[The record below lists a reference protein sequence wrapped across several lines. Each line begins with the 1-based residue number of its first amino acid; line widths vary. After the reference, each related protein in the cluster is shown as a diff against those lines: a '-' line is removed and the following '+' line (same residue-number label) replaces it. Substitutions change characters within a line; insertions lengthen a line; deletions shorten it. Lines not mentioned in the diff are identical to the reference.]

1 MAAHAVSSHPAAR
14 TLLLGIATSPEQAA
28 QALAEGADLV
38 DASAASPASLAAIR
52 ASQPGGVLWAGSP
65 AGPLD
70 IDLLV
75 ADATQAKV
83 AALAAISTWLGAP
96 VIRTRHTR
104 AARRAIDMAASIAGT
119 RPPAL
124 TVRGLA

>member
-1 MAAHAVSSHPAAR
+1 M
-14 TLLLGIATSPEQAA
+14 
-28 QALAEGADLV
+28 
-38 DASAASPASLAAIR
+38 
-52 ASQPGGVLWAGSP
+52 LWAGSP

-70 IDLLV
+70 IDLQV

-104 AARRAIDMAASIAGT
+104 VARRAIDMAASIAGT